1 MSINFVVGISQ
12 FVNGTNNV
20 LRKSAQQEF
29 SNFVVSNLSF
39 SNNDVDKEV
48 IYVANFLRESS
59 VSAHFYGQF
68 ILWVDKLHGRG
79 SAPVLVG
86 YLSLAEEEY
95 LQFVFAFEVL
105 AQVYQCGEEGVV
117 VCFEVKGAFVGK
129 NVGHFTFVNQHGALS
144 WSPN

>member
-29 SNFVVSNLSF
+29 SNLVVYKLSF
-39 SNNDVDKEV
+39 STNYVDKEV
-48 IYVANFLRESS
+48 FVVAYLVRESS
-59 VSAHFYGQF
+59 VRTHFYGQF

-79 SAPVLVG
+79 CPPVLVG

-144 WSPN
+144 WSHN